1 MEKLV
6 RDRIPEIVTADRGR
20 EAPFRTASRT
30 EYLSFLMEKLK
41 EEVAEFL
48 ESREPA
54 ELADIMEVVYHLA
67 GEAGISPRQLEKLR
81 ARKAEERGGFGERK
95 VMDF

>member
-20 EAPFRTASRT
+20 EAPFRTASRA
-30 EYLSFLMEKLK
+30 EYTHLLTEKLK

-67 GEAGISPRQLEKLR
+67 READLTPGDLEEIR
-81 ARKAEERGGFGERK
+81 RKKSADRGGFGERK
-95 VMDF
+95 VMNF